1 MMQEEL
7 VKKTKLRNLALT
19 SEEVVRLVRLSE
31 RLKIPL
37 DELIVKV
44 ARAGAD
50 DYLEKRL
57 KQK

>member
-1 MMQEEL
+1 MQEEL